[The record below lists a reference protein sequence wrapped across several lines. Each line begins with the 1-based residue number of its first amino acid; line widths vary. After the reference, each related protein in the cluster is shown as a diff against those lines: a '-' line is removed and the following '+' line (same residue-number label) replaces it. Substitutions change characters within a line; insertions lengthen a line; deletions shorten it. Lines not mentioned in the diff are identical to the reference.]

1 MNPGKSAKV
10 DWVPL
15 NQLIL
20 YPKNART
27 HSETNVA
34 KLARSLEEYG
44 WTNPVL
50 ITGAS
55 EVIAGHGRIL
65 AARKLEME
73 SAPCLRITH
82 LSPAQIKA
90 YRLAD
95 NRTALDSDWNMELL
109 AAELRDIGETGEI
122 DLSLTGFEQ
131 SELDQFL
138 LDRNGENDPNAE
150 WQGMPEFN
158 QPDATAFRAIT
169 VNFKD
174 QGAIEEFSRKIGQ
187 NITDNTRSIWYPP
200 AEIGRIVDKHY
211 TTESE

>member
-10 DWVPL
+10 EWVPID
-15 NQLIL
+15 QLTL

-50 ITGAS
+50 ITGGN

-65 AARKLEME
+65 AAQKLEME
-73 SAPCLRITH
+73 SVPCLKVTH

-109 AAELRDIGETGEI
+109 AAELRDLESTGEL
-122 DLSLTGFEQ
+122 DLSLTGFDE
-131 SELDQFL
+131 SELMQFL
-138 LDRNGENDPNAE
+138 SDGNGANDPNKE
-150 WQGMPEFN
+150 WQGMPEFV
-158 QPDATAFRAIT
+158 QPDAMAFRSLI
-169 VNFKD
+169 VNFAD
-174 QGAIEEFSRKIGQ
+174 QEAVDEFARVIGQ
-187 NITDNTRSIWYPP
+187 NLTDKTRSIWFPEQP
-200 AEIGRIVDKHY
+200 AGSVTARRYV
-211 TTESE
+211 SEP